1 MNAFGPYLIA
11 LHQQDLLEET
21 ALRRRVK
28 LSQGSQPS
36 VPAWR
41 RSLGSGAHGLSG
53 LFAFAARSLDPS
65 RTVERGSRRSDSGVG
80 RALAG

>member
-1 MNAFGPYLIA
+1 MNALVPYIMA
-11 LHQQDLLEET
+11 LRQQDLLEEA

-28 LSQGSQPS
+28 LSQGSQPN

-41 RSLGSGAHGLSG
+41 RRLGSGAHGLSG
-53 LFAFAARSLDPS
+53 LLASAARSLDPNVG
-65 RTVERGSRRSDSGVG
+65 TERGAHRESGVG